1 MSNNTKYVR
10 DAFKSLELVEDKEFD
25 LFGKDSFEELGDFI
39 DTDDDVEV
47 EQEVIDLDANEP
59 EELKDSYVG
68 DVILS
73 CPVCHANM
81 FKAVDDVV
89 IDEETEL
96 CCVGDP
102 CPVCGQEDGFK
113 VIGKVAPFEE
123 VEEEEETEV
132 EVETEPEEAEAEV
145 EVKEKVR
152 ESFKK
157 RVADKRLQEKR
168 IPAHRKLM
176 EKVCEDCGKEVC
188 ECDKEEKPAKKPIR
202 IKATGNMVEIPIEKK
217 DRPLKEE
224 KGDLNKLD
232 KDIQDIVGDHF
243 GYTMNFDFLDIVADV
258 LLRIDDFEEAV
269 DNDGIVLDTVDDT
282 LIYTDDQWE
291 VLRYYFDS
299 PEDLDSESWD
309 TAFTNFASD
318 IEEICRKVA
327 AQRGGEEVTESKKL
341 EGNKKLSESKY
352 QIKEV
357 SSDEAGDIINNR
369 KPLGLFLQK
378 DGNTFV
384 AIDNSTGDAWTEEFK
399 NRRSAEKWLLSA
411 DESLKNPTK
420 SKALTE
426 ETLNELDTTGAARVI
441 KRNSTSGI
449 DNSGALG
456 PKFDGVYQHDV
467 NAAGKAF
474 NNYWKSRI
482 KKWIVVKDKT
492 RKTNKDCY
500 RMKFVVDIDGKLCIL
515 TNDVVTPSDRLW
527 STDKYIPLENLKDKG
542 IRIVADN
549 IRTYDDVWNKAQEL
563 GAKDHLPVYS
573 WWGELKGPI
582 PKKKEESFPT
592 RKLSEE
598 VSDYAKE
605 DIKREIERIVDEY
618 FKGTDFFVSVSNID
632 FDAGKVTLDIS
643 ALGGYDEDSDE
654 VEELNREVEFDIPNL
669 DLEDYF
675 AAQLEDWMNTHNSPD
690 NFYESKRPVKES
702 AEDTLTWEDLRNN
715 EFVYSLGDLD
725 NEWKYIKFF
734 EGSNDIYEDDVP
746 EGEDPDDYSLV
757 YYEIYDGDKQE
768 VDGGEMIAPLSKTF
782 VTKDLIKDLLELSGL
797 TIEDDSEFT
806 VTKMDS
812 DFLDEALKSSK
823 NKKLTEAPI
832 YDLHPQFDSRKSFY
846 SKAKVD
852 TGYKGDKNKLY
863 SYGTLVAELKDGK
876 PVVYGTFSS
885 TTLRHIK
892 DWLKQLGFKADNAKQ
907 IMADYGVKDENRSV
921 RRPGRKVNESL
932 EDIKSEWENMR
943 SRNMFEFP
951 SGDYVYV
958 GIDFDKKTIY
968 AGGATNTGIFR
979 ETEIDLD
986 EDDSLY
992 GNLER
997 LYDTI
1002 SEEHPEYFETDES
1015 LKSDGKPLTESG
1027 KEQIT
1032 VKWGDVFN
1040 ERQQGRLAALKGQ
1053 KIDRGT
1059 AEKISNAVASHLAKK
1074 NLDLKDLMPKIDF
1087 DNETFIC
1094 NVEKEKEMSL
1104 GEDIEKATIETE
1116 DQVIKVSSEPKEENM
1131 NADWF
1136 DHDGGELLPDD
1147 QDEEMIAPLDDEDIQ
1162 EIEDAQQPEEEPEEN
1177 AEEPTETEE
1186 ENPEDEEEFEFDE
1199 IQEESFKRITES
1211 YLKKVYSNVR
1221 SFKINNIDVNENLLR
1236 IDGTI
1241 RFNSGKKK
1249 DTAFVF
1255 ESAKNKDTIAKTKKR
1270 FVGLN
1275 ETFTDKK
1282 DAFVLNTVVNNKKF
1296 IAESLSYD
1304 YPAKTK
1310 DLNESVKTVK
1320 GIVK

>member
-1 MSNNTKYVR
+1 MEVVKMSNNTKYVR

-39 DTDDDVEV
+39 DTEDDVEV

-81 FKAVDDVV
+81 FKEIGDVV

-132 EVETEPEEAEAEV
+132 DVETEPEEAEAEV

-168 IPAHRKLM
+168 TPAHRKLM
-176 EKVCEDCGKEVC
+176 EKVCKDCGKEVC

-258 LLRIDDFEEAV
+258 LLRVDDF
-269 DNDGIVLDTVDDT
+269 DNEDQWDTVDST
-282 LIYTDDQWE
+282 LIYADDQWE
-291 VLRYYFDS
+291 VLEHYFDS
-299 PEDLDSESWD
+299 PADLSDGSWD
-309 TAFTNFASD
+309 DAFAQFVGD
-318 IEEICRKVA
+318 IEEICGKVA
-327 AQRGGEEVTESKKL
+327 AQRGGEEVSESKKL
-341 EGNKKLSESKY
+341 EEAKLSKSDREYLRKLGETEDEDIDQIEYAVGKTIYTLVDENGKKKKISAKKAREILGDEKFLSGLQRSAFHWDSSRKSDDGITVRFDSSAIFRESKDNKEGKKLSESKY

-357 SSDEAGDIINNR
+357 SSDEARDIINNR

-378 DGNTFV
+378 DGNVFV

-399 NRRSAEKWLLSA
+399 DRKSAEKWLLTA
-411 DESLKNPTK
+411 DESLKKP
-420 SKALTE
+420 
-426 ETLNELDTTGAARVI
+426 
-441 KRNSTSGI
+441 
-449 DNSGALG
+449 NSG
-456 PKFDGVYQHDV
+456 K
-467 NAAGKAF
+467 
-474 NNYWKSRI
+474 
-482 KKWIVVKDKT
+482 
-492 RKTNKDCY
+492 
-500 RMKFVVDIDGKLCIL
+500 
-515 TNDVVTPSDRLW
+515 
-527 STDKYIPLENLKDKG
+527 
-542 IRIVADN
+542 
-549 IRTYDDVWNKAQEL
+549 
-563 GAKDHLPVYS
+563 
-573 WWGELKGPI
+573 
-582 PKKKEESFPT
+582 
-592 RKLSEE
+592 KLSE
-598 VSDYAKE
+598 A
-605 DIKREIERIVDEY
+605 
-618 FKGTDFFVSVSNID
+618 
-632 FDAGKVTLDIS
+632 
-643 ALGGYDEDSDE
+643 
-654 VEELNREVEFDIPNL
+654 
-669 DLEDYF
+669 
-675 AAQLEDWMNTHNSPD
+675 
-690 NFYESKRPVKES
+690 PV
-702 AEDTLTWEDLRNN
+702 
-715 EFVYSLGDLD
+715 
-725 NEWKYIKFF
+725 
-734 EGSNDIYEDDVP
+734 
-746 EGEDPDDYSLV
+746 
-757 YYEIYDGDKQE
+757 
-768 VDGGEMIAPLSKTF
+768 
-782 VTKDLIKDLLELSGL
+782 
-797 TIEDDSEFT
+797 
-806 VTKMDS
+806 
-812 DFLDEALKSSK
+812 
-823 NKKLTEAPI
+823 
-832 YDLHPQFDSRKSFY
+832 YDLNPQFDSRKSFY
-846 SKAKVD
+846 NKAKVD
-852 TGYKGDKNKLY
+852 TGDKGDKNKLY
-863 SYGTLVAELKDGK
+863 SYNTLVAELKDGK

-907 IMADYGVKDENRSV
+907 IMADYGVKEESLKESDNSQSNDNNIEKQITDFIAKIPSTGQDTISFKSSSGEPVNVTVNRGGGVVRTVIKCANPRIRKEIYFLSDNDRESAKGVENITDLINNLLAGNAPKKGSYTAWGGDQ
-921 RRPGRKVNESL
+921 GRWNGRESFDESL
-932 EDIKSEWENMR
+932 EDIKSEWKNMR
-943 SRNMFEFP
+943 RGNIFEFP
-951 SGDYVYV
+951 SGDYVHV

-979 ETEIDLD
+979 DTEIDLD
-986 EDDSLY
+986 EDDSLD
-992 GNLER
+992 GNLMR
-997 LYDTI
+997 LYDAIT
-1002 SEEHPEYFETDES
+1002 EEHPEYFETDES
-1015 LKSDGKPLTESG
+1015 LKEDALTERKSDFSYLTHSE
-1027 KEQIT
+1027 KLQYVIDNFKKIT
-1032 VKWGDVFN
+1032 GRNIKGVFN
-1040 ERQQGRLAALKGQ
+1040 RGAESDEFIFNQDFIDATYD
-1053 KIDRGT
+1053 KID
-1059 AEKISNAVASHLAKK
+1059 SFLKK
-1074 NLDLKDLMPKIDF
+1074 NGMSDKEVEDFIYDLDAELVKIAPQYIGESLK
-1087 DNETFIC
+1087 
-1094 NVEKEKEMSL
+1094 
-1104 GEDIEKATIETE
+1104 EDIEKATIETE
-1116 DQVIKVSSEPKEENM
+1116 DQVIKVSSEPKEEDM

-1136 DHDGGELLPDD
+1136 DRESMGEGELLPDD
-1147 QDEEMIAPLDDEDIQ
+1147 GEEMIAPLDDEDIA
-1162 EIEDAQQPEEEPEEN
+1162 EIEAAQEEPEEN
-1177 AEEPTETEE
+1177 AEEPAETEE

-1221 SFKINNIDVNENLLR
+1221 SFKINNLDVNENLLR

-1255 ESAKNKDTIAKTKKR
+1255 ESAKNENTIAKSKKR

>member
-39 DTDDDVEV
+39 EDDDDVEV

-123 VEEEEETEV
+123 VEEEEEPEV
-132 EVETEPEEAEAEV
+132 EVETEPEEAEV

-176 EKVCEDCGKEVC
+176 EKVCKDCGKEVC
-188 ECDKEEKPAKKPIR
+188 ECDKEEKTAKKPIR

-258 LLRIDDFEEAV
+258 LLRVDDFENE
-269 DNDGIVLDTVDDT
+269 DLWETVDST
-282 LIYTDDQWE
+282 LIYADDQWE
-291 VLRYYFDS
+291 VLEHYVDS
-299 PEDLDSESWD
+299 PADLSDGSWD
-309 TAFTNFASD
+309 DAFAQFVND
-318 IEEICRKVA
+318 LEEICRKVA

-411 DESLKNPTK
+411 DESLKKPTK
-420 SKALTE
+420 DKKLSESNKPLRKYYSYKITNGDLTDTVTQVGE
-426 ETLNELDTTGAARVI
+426 YMYTIQHPNKRYVKNDRASSGSDDRLFTADQVETYKNGM
-441 KRNSTSGI
+441 NM
-449 DNSGALG
+449 
-456 PKFDGVYQHDV
+456 
-467 NAAGKAF
+467 
-474 NNYWKSRI
+474 
-482 KKWIVVKDKT
+482 WIVD
-492 RKTNKDCY
+492 
-500 RMKFVVDIDGKLCIL
+500 
-515 TNDVVTPSDRLW
+515 
-527 STDKYIPLENLKDKG
+527 
-542 IRIVADN
+542 
-549 IRTYDDVWNKAQEL
+549 
-563 GAKDHLPVYS
+563 
-573 WWGELKGPI
+573 
-582 PKKKEESFPT
+582 ESVSSPNSK
-592 RKLSEE
+592 KLSEE

-618 FKGTDFFVSVSNID
+618 FDGTDFSASVSNVD

-643 ALGGYDEDSDE
+643 ALGGYDDE
-654 VEELNREVEFDIPNL
+654 TGESEELSREVEFDIPNL

-863 SYGTLVAELKDGK
+863 SYGTLVAELEDGK

-1136 DHDGGELLPDD
+1136 DHEGGELLPDD

-1162 EIEDAQQPEEEPEEN
+1162 EIEDAQQPEEETEV
-1177 AEEPTETEE
+1177 ETEE

-1282 DAFVLNTVVNNKKF
+1282 DAFVLNTVINNKKF

>member
-1 MSNNTKYVR
+1 MEVVKMSNNTKYVR

-39 DTDDDVEV
+39 DTEDDVEV

-81 FKAVDDVV
+81 FKEIGDVV

-132 EVETEPEEAEAEV
+132 EVETEPDEAEV

-168 IPAHRKLM
+168 TPAHRKLM
-176 EKVCEDCGKEVC
+176 EKVCKDCGKEVC

-258 LLRIDDFEEAV
+258 LLRVDDFDSE
-269 DNDGIVLDTVDDT
+269 DQWDTVDST
-282 LIYTDDQWE
+282 LIYADDQWE
-291 VLRYYFDS
+291 VLEHYFDS
-299 PEDLDSESWD
+299 PADLSDGSWD
-309 TAFTNFASD
+309 DAFAQFVSD
-318 IEEICRKVA
+318 IEEICGKVA
-327 AQRGGEEVTESKKL
+327 AQRGGEEVSESKKL
-341 EGNKKLSESKY
+341 KGNKKLSESKY

-378 DGNTFV
+378 DGNVFV

-399 NRRSAEKWLLSA
+399 NRKSAEKWLLNA
-411 DESLKNPTK
+411 DESLKKP
-420 SKALTE
+420 
-426 ETLNELDTTGAARVI
+426 
-441 KRNSTSGI
+441 
-449 DNSGALG
+449 NSG
-456 PKFDGVYQHDV
+456 K
-467 NAAGKAF
+467 
-474 NNYWKSRI
+474 
-482 KKWIVVKDKT
+482 
-492 RKTNKDCY
+492 
-500 RMKFVVDIDGKLCIL
+500 
-515 TNDVVTPSDRLW
+515 
-527 STDKYIPLENLKDKG
+527 
-542 IRIVADN
+542 
-549 IRTYDDVWNKAQEL
+549 
-563 GAKDHLPVYS
+563 
-573 WWGELKGPI
+573 
-582 PKKKEESFPT
+582 
-592 RKLSEE
+592 KLSEA

-605 DIKREIERIVDEY
+605 DIKKEIERIVDEY

-643 ALGGYDEDSDE
+643 ALGGYDEISD
-654 VEELNREVEFDIPNL
+654 EVEFDIPNL

-675 AAQLEDWMNTHNSPD
+675 AAQLEDWMNIHNSPD
-690 NFYESKRPVKES
+690 NFYESKE
-702 AEDTLTWEDLRNN
+702 
-715 EFVYSLGDLD
+715 
-725 NEWKYIKFF
+725 
-734 EGSNDIYEDDVP
+734 
-746 EGEDPDDYSLV
+746 
-757 YYEIYDGDKQE
+757 
-768 VDGGEMIAPLSKTF
+768 
-782 VTKDLIKDLLELSGL
+782 
-797 TIEDDSEFT
+797 
-806 VTKMDS
+806 
-812 DFLDEALKSSK
+812 
-823 NKKLTEAPI
+823 LTEAPV
-832 YDLHPQFDSRKSFY
+832 YDLNPQFDSRKSFY

-852 TGYKGDKNKLY
+852 TGDKGDKNKLY
-863 SYGTLVAELKDGK
+863 SYNTLVAELKDGK

-907 IMADYGVKDENRSV
+907 IMADYGVKE
-921 RRPGRKVNESL
+921 
-932 EDIKSEWENMR
+932 
-943 SRNMFEFP
+943 
-951 SGDYVYV
+951 
-958 GIDFDKKTIY
+958 
-968 AGGATNTGIFR
+968 
-979 ETEIDLD
+979 
-986 EDDSLY
+986 
-992 GNLER
+992 
-997 LYDTI
+997 
-1002 SEEHPEYFETDES
+1002 ES
-1015 LKSDGKPLTESG
+1015 LK
-1027 KEQIT
+1027 
-1032 VKWGDVFN
+1032 
-1040 ERQQGRLAALKGQ
+1040 
-1053 KIDRGT
+1053 
-1059 AEKISNAVASHLAKK
+1059 
-1074 NLDLKDLMPKIDF
+1074 
-1087 DNETFIC
+1087 
-1094 NVEKEKEMSL
+1094 
-1104 GEDIEKATIETE
+1104 EDIEKATIETE
-1116 DQVIKVSSEPKEENM
+1116 DQVIKVSSEPKEEDM

-1136 DHDGGELLPDD
+1136 DHEGGELLPDD
-1147 QDEEMIAPLDDEDIQ
+1147 QDEEMIAPLDDEDIA
-1162 EIEDAQQPEEEPEEN
+1162 EIEAAQEEPEET

-1221 SFKINNIDVNENLLR
+1221 SFKINNLDVNENLLK

-1241 RFNSGKKK
+1241 RFNSGNKK
-1249 DTAFVF
+1249 DTTFVF
-1255 ESAKNKDTIAKTKKR
+1255 ESVKNENTIAKSKKR

-1282 DAFVLNTVVNNKKF
+1282 DAFVLDTAVNNKKF

>member
-39 DTDDDVEV
+39 DTEDDVEV

-81 FKAVDDVV
+81 FKEIGDVV

-168 IPAHRKLM
+168 TPAHRKLM
-176 EKVCEDCGKEVC
+176 EKVCKDCGKEVC

-258 LLRIDDFEEAV
+258 LLRVDDFE
-269 DNDGIVLDTVDDT
+269 NDLWETVDST
-282 LIYTDDQWE
+282 LIYADDQWE
-291 VLRYYFDS
+291 VLEHYFDS
-299 PEDLDSESWD
+299 PADLSDGSWD
-309 TAFTNFASD
+309 DAFAQFVGD
-318 IEEICRKVA
+318 IEEICRKVV
-327 AQRGGEEVTESKKL
+327 AQKGGEEVSESKKL
-341 EGNKKLSESKY
+341 KEGWRGSKEIEMVSHGSWGDPDLVYKGYTFNYWDIEDALWNDFLEDTGHKDSDSNDPAVEDEFDKYVQLNAPGYLDDYIANGAPKNWHREALKRSGNKKLSESKY

-378 DGNTFV
+378 DGNVFV

-399 NRRSAEKWLLSA
+399 NRKSAEKWLLSA
-411 DESLKNPTK
+411 DESLKKPTK
-420 SKALTE
+420 
-426 ETLNELDTTGAARVI
+426 
-441 KRNSTSGI
+441 
-449 DNSGALG
+449 
-456 PKFDGVYQHDV
+456 
-467 NAAGKAF
+467 GK
-474 NNYWKSRI
+474 
-482 KKWIVVKDKT
+482 
-492 RKTNKDCY
+492 
-500 RMKFVVDIDGKLCIL
+500 
-515 TNDVVTPSDRLW
+515 
-527 STDKYIPLENLKDKG
+527 
-542 IRIVADN
+542 
-549 IRTYDDVWNKAQEL
+549 
-563 GAKDHLPVYS
+563 
-573 WWGELKGPI
+573 
-582 PKKKEESFPT
+582 
-592 RKLSEE
+592 KLSEA

-643 ALGGYDEDSDE
+643 ALGGYDENSDE

-690 NFYESKRPVKES
+690 NFYESKE
-702 AEDTLTWEDLRNN
+702 
-715 EFVYSLGDLD
+715 
-725 NEWKYIKFF
+725 
-734 EGSNDIYEDDVP
+734 
-746 EGEDPDDYSLV
+746 
-757 YYEIYDGDKQE
+757 
-768 VDGGEMIAPLSKTF
+768 
-782 VTKDLIKDLLELSGL
+782 
-797 TIEDDSEFT
+797 
-806 VTKMDS
+806 
-812 DFLDEALKSSK
+812 
-823 NKKLTEAPI
+823 LTEAPV
-832 YDLHPQFDSRKSFY
+832 YDLNPQFDSRKSFY

-852 TGYKGDKNKLY
+852 TGNKGDKNKLY
-863 SYGTLVAELKDGK
+863 SYNTLVAELKDGK

-892 DWLKQLGFKADNAKQ
+892 DWLKQLGFRADNAKQ
-907 IMADYGVKDENRSV
+907 IMADYGVKDE
-921 RRPGRKVNESL
+921 
-932 EDIKSEWENMR
+932 
-943 SRNMFEFP
+943 
-951 SGDYVYV
+951 
-958 GIDFDKKTIY
+958 
-968 AGGATNTGIFR
+968 
-979 ETEIDLD
+979 
-986 EDDSLY
+986 
-992 GNLER
+992 
-997 LYDTI
+997 
-1002 SEEHPEYFETDES
+1002 S
-1015 LKSDGKPLTESG
+1015 LKTDGKSLTESG

-1040 ERQQGRLAALKGQ
+1040 ERQQGRLASLKGQ

-1059 AEKISNAVASHLAKK
+1059 AEQISNAVASHLAKK
-1074 NLDLKDLMPKIDF
+1074 NFELKDLMPKIDF

-1116 DQVIKVSSEPKEENM
+1116 DQVIKVSSEPKEEDM

-1136 DHDGGELLPDD
+1136 DRESMGEGELLPDD
-1147 QDEEMIAPLDDEDIQ
+1147 GEEMIAPLDDEDIQ
-1162 EIEDAQQPEEEPEEN
+1162 EIEAAQEEPEEN
-1177 AEEPTETEE
+1177 AEEPAETEE

-1221 SFKINNIDVNENLLR
+1221 SFKINNLDVNENLLK

-1249 DTAFVF
+1249 DTSFVF
-1255 ESAKNKDTIAKTKKR
+1255 ESAKNENTIAKSKKR

-1310 DLNESVKTVK
+1310 DLNESVKIVK